1 MKNTLFIFFMLAAVW
16 IHAADRPNILFCCAL
31 AILMHVQKM
40 VAASLLTFTNPHPLQ
55 VRVIQRLR
63 LNSVTA

>member
-1 MKNTLFIFFMLAAVW
+1 MGQNPQLEHLTLNNNRLTDVS
-16 IHAADRPNILFCCAL
+16 AL
-31 AILMHVQKM
+31 AMLMHVQNR
-40 VAASLLTFTNPHPLQ
+40 AASLLTTNPHTLQ